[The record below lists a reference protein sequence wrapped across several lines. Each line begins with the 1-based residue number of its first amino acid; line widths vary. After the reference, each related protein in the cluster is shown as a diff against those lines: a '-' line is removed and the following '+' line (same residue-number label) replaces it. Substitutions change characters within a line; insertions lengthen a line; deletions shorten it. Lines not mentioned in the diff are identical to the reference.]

1 VIDSLLHRELIQEVG
16 ELPVPG
22 RPRLFGTTM
31 KLLQLLGLRS
41 LEDLPAPKAA
51 VAAAPPATEV
61 PVQS

>member
-1 VIDSLLHRELIQEVG
+1 
-16 ELPVPG
+16 
-22 RPRLFGTTM
+22 M

-51 VAAAPPATEV
+51 VAAAPAPTEV